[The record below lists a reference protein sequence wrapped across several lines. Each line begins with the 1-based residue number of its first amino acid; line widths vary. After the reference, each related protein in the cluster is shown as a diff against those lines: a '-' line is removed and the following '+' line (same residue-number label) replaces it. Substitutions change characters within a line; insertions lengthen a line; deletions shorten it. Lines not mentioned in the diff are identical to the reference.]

1 MRILYLTAG
10 AAGMY
15 GGSCLRDNALA
26 TELLRQ
32 GHDVTLQPLYTP
44 PLTDEPSVSQEKV
57 FFGGISVYLE
67 QHSALFRHTPRWL
80 DRLWDSGVALRAASK
95 RSIAVDPDSLG
106 QLTLSILQGREGR
119 QRKEIAKL
127 IDWLRWQVRAGQ
139 PRYDVVDMQNSMLL
153 GLARPIR
160 EAIGGPICCTLQG
173 EDLFLEGLREPFRG
187 EALALIREHAESVDA
202 FLAVS
207 TFYADFMAD
216 YLTIPREKIHVVP
229 LGINLQDYEGQAEAG
244 RRPLT
249 ERPWTIGYFARIAP
263 EKGLHLLVE
272 AYCRLRERAD
282 FPPARLLAAGYLAPE
297 HRGYLRAQEERLA
310 AAGLVGEFTYQG
322 ALDREAKLRFFREID
337 LLSMPT
343 TYAEPKGLPV
353 LEAMASGVP
362 VVQPRWGAFPEILEQ
377 TGGGVLFEPN
387 DAASL
392 AQALLELTRNPEW
405 ARDLGRA
412 GWAGVRAHYPV
423 ARMASQAVDLYASLS

>member
-15 GGSCLRDNALA
+15 CGSCLRDNALA

-127 IDWLRWQVRAGQ
+127 IDWLRGQVRAGQ

-272 AYCRLRERAD
+272 AYCQLRERAD

-297 HRGYLRAQEERLA
+297 HRGYLRAQVERLA
-310 AAGLVGEFTYQG
+310 AAGLSEEFTYQG

-362 VVQPRWGAFPEILEQ
+362 VVQPRWGAFPEILER

-387 DAASL
+387 DASSL